1 MMLRLEIPNTSH
13 EKEYNNMIKEW
24 EDFEKIPTSPSL
36 LFKWDN
42 YQDFLSIM
50 DSVRKWEY
58 GIYTPS
64 SVFFLVEKDKILG
77 WIDIRHNII
86 HPKLRDYS
94 GHIGYWIRPSERA
107 KWYATKMLELW
118 LQEAKKIWLSR
129 VMISCLQENIA
140 SAKVVKKNWWK
151 LEQVKTIDDPS
162 ERRPENKGKKLEIY
176 WITL

>member
-1 MMLRLEIPNTSH
+1 MLRLEIPNTSH
-13 EKEYNNMIKEW
+13 EKQYNEMIEEW
-24 EDFEKIPTSPSL
+24 GNFEKTPTSPSV
-36 LFKWDN
+36 LFKWENFQEFLDN
-42 YQDFLSIM
+42 IQDIRNWIFPNHTASTLLFLI
-50 DSVRKWEY
+50 
-58 GIYTPS
+58 G
-64 SVFFLVEKDKILG
+64 KDKILG

-118 LQEAKKIWLSR
+118 LQEAKKLWLSR

-140 SAKVVKKNWWK
+140 SAKVVKKNWWE

-162 ERRPENKGKKLEIY
+162 ERRPENKGKKLGIY